1 MVEEAK
7 RENPTRTSV
16 RLSIA
21 LIWFFTW
28 AIGGIPAGCGVG
40 LILDGITHQGGMGGV
55 FVGAF
60 LGGLIG
66 ILGGLI
72 AAVYIYKK
80 NK

>member
-1 MVEEAK
+1 MASL
-7 RENPTRTSV
+7 N
-16 RLSIA
+16 
-21 LIWFFTW
+21 
-28 AIGGIPAGCGVG
+28 
-40 LILDGITHQGGMGGV
+40 QGGMGGV